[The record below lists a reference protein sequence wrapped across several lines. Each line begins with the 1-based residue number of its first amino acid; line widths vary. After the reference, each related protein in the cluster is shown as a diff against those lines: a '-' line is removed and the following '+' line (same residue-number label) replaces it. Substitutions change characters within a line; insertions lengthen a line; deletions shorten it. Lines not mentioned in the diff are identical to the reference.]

1 LPAPEAIH
9 EILVNIGKENQIDN
23 DIGCESCG
31 YSSCHE
37 FAVAIAQGLAT
48 TNMCHLYST
57 KNRQE
62 YIKTLR
68 TTNEKL
74 ANTQAA
80 LKESEEKARQDR
92 ESEKEASETID
103 AMLQKLISGVVI
115 VDEQLKITHSNKAF
129 VNILGEEAAMVDEV
143 IPGLIGAS
151 LKTLLPV
158 PFYKLFSYVLTS
170 DEDVVNKDVHYGDN
184 VLSVSVFTIKKN
196 KYVGGIIR
204 DMYTPEVRK
213 EQILRRLSEVID
225 ENFEMVQ
232 KIASLLGEGASK
244 TEKMLN
250 VLIES
255 YQPPPKNSGK

>member
-1 LPAPEAIH
+1 
-9 EILVNIGKENQIDN
+9 
-23 DIGCESCG
+23 
-31 YSSCHE
+31 
-37 FAVAIAQGLAT
+37 
-48 TNMCHLYST
+48 
-57 KNRQE
+57 
-62 YIKTLR
+62 
-68 TTNEKL
+68 
-74 ANTQAA
+74 
-80 LKESEEKARQDR
+80 
-92 ESEKEASETID
+92 
-103 AMLQKLISGVVI
+103 VVV

-129 VNILGEEAAMVDEV
+129 VNILGEEATMVDEV

>member
-1 LPAPEAIH
+1 
-9 EILVNIGKENQIDN
+9 
-23 DIGCESCG
+23 
-31 YSSCHE
+31 
-37 FAVAIAQGLAT
+37 
-48 TNMCHLYST
+48 
-57 KNRQE
+57 
-62 YIKTLR
+62 LR
-68 TTNEKL
+68 FTNEKL
-74 ANTQAA
+74 AKTQIA
-80 LKESEEKARQDR
+80 LKESEEKARLDR
-92 ESEKEASETID
+92 ESEKEGSETID

-129 VNILGEEAAMVDEV
+129 VQILGEEAAIVDEV

-151 LKTLLPV
+151 LKSLLPV

-170 DEDVVNKDVHYGDN
+170 DDDIINKDVLYGDI

-213 EQILRRLSEVID
+213 EQVLRRLSEVID

-232 KIASLLGEGASK
+232 KITSLLGEGASR

-250 VLIES
+250 ALIES
-255 YQPPPKNSGK
+255 YQTPPKKTGM

>member
-1 LPAPEAIH
+1 
-9 EILVNIGKENQIDN
+9 
-23 DIGCESCG
+23 
-31 YSSCHE
+31 
-37 FAVAIAQGLAT
+37 
-48 TNMCHLYST
+48 MCHIYST

-62 YIKTLR
+62 YIRTLR

-74 ANTQAA
+74 AKTQAA
-80 LKESEEKARQDR
+80 LKESEEKAKMDR
-92 ESEKEASETID
+92 EAEKEATETID
-103 AMLQKLISGVVI
+103 SMLQKLISGVVI

-129 VNILGEEAAMVDEV
+129 ITILGEEAGIVDEV

-158 PFYKLFSYVLTS
+158 PFYKLFSYVMTS
-170 DEDVVNKDVHYGDN
+170 EEDIVNKDVHYGDN
-184 VLSVSVFTIKKN
+184 LLNVSVFTIKKN

-250 VLIES
+250 SLIES
-255 YQPPPKNSGK
+255 YQSPPKKSVN